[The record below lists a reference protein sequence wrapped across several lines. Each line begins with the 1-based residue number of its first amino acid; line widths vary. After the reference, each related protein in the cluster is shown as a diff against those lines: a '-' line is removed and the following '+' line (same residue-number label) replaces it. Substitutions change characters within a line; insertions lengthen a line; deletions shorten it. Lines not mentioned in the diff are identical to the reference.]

1 MSRINDYVIGE
12 QEAGRMPV
20 EDEPL
25 GPEIVLEDSVPIPD
39 SLLERSDL
47 NEKFGNLPKTI
58 DKMESQSWYTRSN
71 AEERTRLDHMD
82 EPGIPRFDNISRSKC
97 GETINTTLFL
107 ISIHIPRYTKE
118 SST

>member
-58 DKMESQSWYTRSN
+58 DKMEKGQSFALSGYQIKSTQLYERESLVQTKNIPTGGLLCRLKKGVMVVLADECSGSN
-71 AEERTRLDHMD
+71 
-82 EPGIPRFDNISRSKC
+82 NV
-97 GETINTTLFL
+97 
-107 ISIHIPRYTKE
+107 Y
-118 SST
+118 

>member
-58 DKMESQSWYTRSN
+58 DKMEKGQSFALSGLSDKETLARKNKKYPDRRFALQT
-71 AEERTRLDHMD
+71 EERGDGGTRGRVFRI
-82 EPGIPRFDNISRSKC
+82 E
-97 GETINTTLFL
+97 
-107 ISIHIPRYTKE
+107 
-118 SST
+118 

>member
-25 GPEIVLEDSVPIPD
+25 GPELVLEDSVPIPD

-58 DKMESQSWYTRSN
+58 DKMEKGQSFALSGLSDKEYTALRARVSRSN
-71 AEERTRLDHMD
+71 KKYPDRRFALQTEERGDAGTRGRVFRI
-82 EPGIPRFDNISRSKC
+82 E
-97 GETINTTLFL
+97 
-107 ISIHIPRYTKE
+107 
-118 SST
+118 